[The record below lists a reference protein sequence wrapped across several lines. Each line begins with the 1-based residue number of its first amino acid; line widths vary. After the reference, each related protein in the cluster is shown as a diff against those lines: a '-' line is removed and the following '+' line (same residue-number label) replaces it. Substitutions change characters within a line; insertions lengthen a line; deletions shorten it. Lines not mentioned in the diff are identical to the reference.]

1 MIKKIKQF
9 ITNQFERQ
17 TTYLAEYL
25 SEQSV
30 LNTDRVV
37 NELKTTSNNIVK
49 AIGNNKGIENAVQ
62 ANTSVL
68 QGITKE
74 ISAFAENIR
83 EKELKMQIPTEWDGN
98 PWSQLETMELILKEQ
113 QRLLEIISSQY

>member
-37 NELKTTSNNIVK
+37 NELKTLSNDIVK
-49 AIGNNKGIENAVQ
+49 AMSNKGVENAVQ